1 MHVRLNALVQI
12 LLWRQNPEIVLPV
25 QELTISARF
34 NFPDNFSSVW

>member
-1 MHVRLNALVQI
+1 MHVRLIALVQI